1 MKPRKLAVLGLML
14 LVVAGCRT
22 DPAIPLLEREL
33 RIKEDEIYRLRAT
46 VEDLQ
51 CEGQA
56 DSHRD
61 RVRDSKP
68 ADEPEPAVSTHRRR
82 GSNGSRDT
90 NGANGVSNPGIE
102 LPSQPSGRVPDA
114 LKNPGRPLPPATVP
128 EVPDVPDEIR
138 GPARSSSSSDDG
150 PSFGRAPD
158 AVSSRPGAFRTA
170 GGPGVSTIPFT
181 PSADSRQ
188 SAAIAIDPALTG
200 GIGPNDGSGDR
211 GLLVVVV
218 PRDASGRPI
227 DAPAEIHVT
236 ALDPALKSMG
246 DAARV
251 GRWNFS
257 PAETAALFRRS
268 GSGSAIHLAMGW
280 AGDPPKHNKLDLFV
294 RYVTADGRA
303 LEAHQPVEIAMPG
316 DRTARWT
323 PTESP
328 RQYDNPPI
336 EREYAPRM
344 ATRPVEPKPE
354 RPVWSPERR

>member
-14 LVVAGCRT
+14 LAIAGCRT

-51 CEGQA
+51 CECQT

-61 RVRDSKP
+61 RILDSRP

-102 LPSQPSGRVPDA
+102 LPGQPSGRVPDA
-114 LKNPGRPLPPATVP
+114 LKSPGRPLPPAS
-128 EVPDVPDEIR
+128 VPDVPDEIR
-138 GPARSSSSSDDG
+138 GPSRSSSSSDDG

-158 AVSSRPGAFRTA
+158 VVGSRPGAFRTA
-170 GGPGVSTIPFT
+170 AGSGSSAVPFT
-181 PSADSRQ
+181 PSADSRH
-188 SAAIAIDPALTG
+188 SASIALDPVRTG

-211 GLLVVVV
+211 GLLVVVE
-218 PRDASGRPI
+218 PRDAAGRPI

-268 GSGSAIHLAMGW
+268 GSGCAIHLAMGW
-280 AGDPPKHNKLDLFV
+280 AADPPKHNKLDLFV

-303 LEAHQPVEIAMPG
+303 LEAHQPVEIALPG
-316 DRTARWT
+316 ERTARWT
-323 PTESP
+323 PAESP
-328 RQYDNPPI
+328 RPVEQPKAREP
-336 EREYAPRM
+336 REYAPRM